1 MESETSR
8 TIRRHKQEEDSWR
21 RRCGCLRTSEKL
33 KQILDSF
40 PSPPPPTPDHQ
51 ELKPFT
57 PLGNTCISAYCT
69 HVRQSIPSNKVTKLC
84 RDSSVLCDTVISP
97 KKDHGRSWRVV
108 SELVQLVQMSV
119 TATALALY
127 YLIYCYMQL
136 IYYTLR
142 SALYFHNADGAMK
155 ITIGVVTI
163 TSIVVAFN
171 LILKIERLIGFSL
184 N

>member
-1 MESETSR
+1 MVRRTKPKICQIEMESETYR

-69 HVRQSIPSNKVTKLC
+69 HVRRSNPSNKVTKVCKEPTELY
-84 RDSSVLCDTVISP
+84 DTEKCQ
-97 KKDHGRSWRVV
+97 KKNDGRSWRVV
-108 SELVQLVQMSV
+108 SELVQLLQMSV

-142 SALYFHNADGAMK
+142 SVLYFHNADG
-155 ITIGVVTI
+155 
-163 TSIVVAFN
+163 N
-171 LILKIERLIGFSL
+171 RY

>member
-8 TIRRHKQEEDSWR
+8 TLRRHKQEEDTWR

-40 PSPPPPTPDHQ
+40 PPPPPPPPTPEQ
-51 ELKPFT
+51 VEKKSIT
-57 PLGNTCISAYCT
+57 PLGNNCISAYCT
-69 HVRQSIPSNKVTKLC
+69 HVHQSCPSNNMGKLC
-84 RDSSVLCDTVISP
+84 EELSEVRYEEQSSKVNR
-97 KKDHGRSWRVV
+97 RSWRIV
-108 SELVQLVQMSV
+108 SELVQLLQLSV

-155 ITIGVVTI
+155 ITIGIVTI
-163 TSIVVAFN
+163 TSIFVAFN
-171 LILKIERLIGFSL
+171 LIIRLERLIGVF
-184 N
+184 